1 MGKLL
6 LAPLSSV
13 LAHAVGSSVAP
24 HAGGMLVHHSATT
37 SPAQGS
43 AVLRP
48 AHAVHTWL
56 PRVGAL
62 SPAHHS
68 PVPSAPLPWVPWS
81 WGDMAMQGTGADV
94 KWERLA
100 NHTCGEE
107 PLVPIITVAGGTWEV
122 CPHSLQPSLP
132 GDLPGGGHQ
141 SSGHILAVLAVGM
154 KPDLPSSLPSA
165 REVLC
170 AGDVGAFPLQ
180 VPPAALAALP
190 HSSRG
195 RAGCKALPLFTAGVL
210 QGRGE
215 GGFY

>member
-1 MGKLL
+1 MLWAAVSLPMLEGCWCITVP
-6 LAPLSSV
+6 PLHQPRVWPCSDQPT
-13 LAHAVGSSVAP
+13 LCTRGSP
-24 HAGGMLVHHSATT
+24 
-37 SPAQGS
+37 
-43 AVLRP
+43 
-48 AHAVHTWL
+48 WL
-56 PRVGAL
+56 PRVGAF

-81 WGDMAMQGTGADV
+81 WGDMATQGTGADL

-141 SSGHILAVLAVGM
+141 SSGHILVVLAVGM

-170 AGDVGAFPLQ
+170 AGDVGACPHAGPSSPTGCSPPQQPGLRRLQ
-180 VPPAALAALP
+180 SAATFY
-190 HSSRG
+190 SWG
-195 RAGCKALPLFTAGVL
+195 FTG
-210 QGRGE
+210 QG
-215 GGFY
+215 GGGLLLNRVCIFGAF